1 MTFNRFIAKFCMVM
15 IMIPLGYITCIMLGG
30 QMWFGAFVF
39 GIPTLVL
46 FAFFSGILRVRTQA
60 EVDAYVASRK
70 GLRK

>member
-1 MTFNRFIAKFCMVM
+1 
-15 IMIPLGYITCIMLGG
+15 
-30 QMWFGAFVF
+30 MWFGAFVF